1 MAMAFAMAMALA
13 PALAL
18 DDCRALKELRD
29 QWMQQAMQ
37 AEIILLQSIRQ
48 RFCPREEAQ
57 AAAANALAPGQG
69 AGTALDYS
77 AYIRCRQR
85 AEAHLQRSRP
95 VLYRNLR
102 GFAFFTPQGARLA
115 AEADGLQQQ
124 HDRRCRPVGAG
135 SDQGIGSP

>member
-1 MAMAFAMAMALA
+1 MAMALVLAMALA
-13 PALAL
+13 PARAL

-29 QWMQQAMQ
+29 QRMQQAMQ
-37 AEIILLQSIRQ
+37 AEITLLQSLRQ
-48 RFCPREEAQ
+48 RLCPREEAQ

-95 VLYRNLR
+95 VLHRNQR
-102 GFAFFTPQGARLA
+102 GFVFYTPQGARLA

-124 HDRRCRPVGAG
+124 HDRRCPPAQPSLPASRR
-135 SDQGIGSP
+135 